1 MTCVLLVST
10 SISVF
15 LVSRR
20 AFSDTRSISLFQVL
34 LSGRA
39 KFKAVCYPSF
49 YLNLRVVYFVFLV
62 SQKKNKKKSEDLVDC
77 HRKYLVKKIASTT
90 VLHVNPKVQR
100 TNNTVLFFFN
110 DVVFL
115 RGYH

>member
-15 LVSRR
+15 LVSKR
-20 AFSDTRSISLFQVL
+20 AFSDARSISLFQVLVKL

-62 SQKKNKKKSEDLVDC
+62 SQKKKKKKSEDLVDC
-77 HRKYLVKKIASTT
+77 HRKYLVKK
-90 VLHVNPKVQR
+90 NC
-100 TNNTVLFFFN
+100 
-110 DVVFL
+110 
-115 RGYH
+115 